1 MACAAIKRSI
11 DWDPLNSSPSQRPS
25 KRLRGGPTTPL
36 RQSSPFPIRPKA
48 QTACEFLS
56 VTICDLCSCH
66 TYFPHEKH
74 VVAIS
79 ESIQQ
84 EAKRFQRHQ
93 QQQQLFQ
100 RPCLSP
106 SSSAVA
112 AAAAGSAHTDSL
124 LVHVASPSAYSS
136 PTSGTTLSSPLSP
149 SSSSSSAQNSQTP
162 VFTFKQVSLICERL
176 LRDQENQI
184 REEYDK
190 VLETK
195 LAEQYDTFVKFTY
208 DQIQKR
214 FEAGATP
221 SCEYLPLLESCRQ
234 F

>member
-11 DWDPLNSSPSQRPS
+11 DWDPLNSSPSSRPS
-25 KRLRGGPTTPL
+25 KRLRGGPITPL
-36 RQSSPFPIRPKA
+36 RQSSPFPARPGT
-48 QTACEFLS
+48 QTARKSCPTVPDP
-56 VTICDLCSCH
+56 VTHARLFS
-66 TYFPHEKH
+66 PHEA
-74 VVAIS
+74 VAIS
-79 ESIQQ
+79 ASIQQ

-93 QQQQLFQ
+93 QQFQ

-106 SSSAVA
+106 SSA
-112 AAAAGSAHTDSL
+112 AAAAGSAHSDSVL
-124 LVHVASPSAYSS
+124 LPLTSPPAYSL
-136 PTSGTTLSSPLSP
+136 TSGTTSPLSP
-149 SSSSSSAQNSQTP
+149 SSSSSSCSAPNSLTP
-162 VFTFKQVSLICERL
+162 VFTFKQVGLICERL

-221 SCEYLPLLESCRQ
+221 SCKSQCLSLFVGS